1 MNAPPGFAERMAAD
15 ASEHSSSSLS
25 PPPSPNTIRVAA
37 GGGGS
42 TLSGGKSTQSSTL
55 AANINP
61 ANATNTNVPP
71 NTAPE
76 KPKRRRKDAGADG
89 NEPKPKTTKPR
100 KPREPKATTGTAAS
114 RKKQKTEEQS
124 HQQTLT
130 SMVNGSQ
137 QPQPSRSAA
146 ASPLPQHVSNQ
157 PLFASNQPTSR
168 PASNGHTYVRGY
180 DPVRGAM
187 MDAEQYRSTS
197 ASTSAQAATASPQVN
212 RASASPSIASLIDPP
227 AASAKTLAPNL
238 PYSSQAN
245 MQQQQSSFA
254 HSPHSQHRSPEP
266 LNTLPAPLAPPSQI
280 STKSPQ
286 PMEDVKP
293 STGPNMDGAMDV
305 DMISCEAQAPTK
317 SLQPP
322 QPEPN
327 KLGASKSSSSGP
339 IPKPTRPTPPP
350 APKGT
355 GSGLLSGH
363 DLFGGTTSSKDNKPD
378 GNPRGVN
385 IDIRIPLNPM
395 GGNTINIA
403 QEIAKKYGRD
413 AINPRAA
420 AHREQLLKVQAAAN
434 RLEGAEGGSALDDTM
449 SVDLSDGPGGAGGGD
464 DGSNVEMGGM
474 GGAEEAGSDQ
484 NNNKP
489 KQRQRKKKVEEYDK
503 EDDFIDDT
511 ELAWQEQAA
520 VSKDGFFVYSGPLIP
535 EGQTANVESA
545 SQPTSGRGRGRGRG
559 RGSRGGAAAASAAS
573 GTTHASLAAE
583 KKDRDPNAPSPAP
596 RARGRGRGTGAPRK
610 PRVTKADRERME
622 VEKAERERAAA
633 NANAANAGVGNHV
646 RAPALSG
653 GGAAGLHGGQQHQ
666 QQQQQAFNGPTGGTV
681 SLQVSSSSA
690 ANASNPASSGVVG
703 AQQQQQQQ
711 QVFSAQ

>member
-37 GGGGS
+37 GAGGS
-42 TLSGGKSTQSSTL
+42 TLSGKSTQPSTL
-55 AANINP
+55 AANNDP
-61 ANATNTNVPP
+61 AHATNPTAPS

-89 NEPKPKTTKPR
+89 NESKPKTTKPR

-114 RKKQKTEEQS
+114 RKKQKTEDQP

-137 QPQPSRSAA
+137 QPLPARSAA
-146 ASPLPQHVSNQ
+146 ASPLPQHISNQ
-157 PLFASNQPTSR
+157 PLSASNQPASR

-187 MDAEQYRSTS
+187 MDAEQYRPTS
-197 ASTSAQAATASPQVN
+197 ASTSVQAATASPQVN

-227 AASAKTLAPNL
+227 AASAKTSVPNL

-245 MQQQQSSFA
+245 VQHQQQSFA
-254 HSPHSQHRSPEP
+254 HSPDSQHRSPEP
-266 LNTLPAPLAPPSQI
+266 LNTLPAPLAAPPQI
-280 STKSPQ
+280 PTKSPQ
-286 PMEDVKP
+286 SMEDVK
-293 STGPNMDGAMDV
+293 SNTVPNMDGAMDV
-305 DMISCEAQAPTK
+305 DMMSCDAQAPTK

-322 QPEPN
+322 QPDHS
-327 KLGASKSSSSGP
+327 KLATSKSSSSGP
-339 IPKPTRPTPPP
+339 TPKPTRPTPPP

-363 DLFGGTTSSKDNKPD
+363 DLFGGTTSSKDKAD

-420 AHREQLLKVQAAAN
+420 AHREQLLKFQAAAN
-434 RLEGAEGGSALDDTM
+434 RLEGAEGSALDDTM
-449 SVDLSDGPGGAGGGD
+449 SVDISDGAGGGGD

-474 GGAEEAGSDQ
+474 GGAGGEEAGSDN

-489 KQRQRKKKVEEYDK
+489 KQRQRRKKVEEYDK

-545 SQPTSGRGRGRGRG
+545 AQPTSGRGRGRGRG
-559 RGSRGGAAAASAAS
+559 RGSRGGATAASAA
-573 GTTHASLAAE
+573 GVTTHASLAAE
-583 KKDRDPNAPSPAP
+583 KKDRDPSAPSPAP

-610 PRVTKADRERME
+610 PRITKADRERME
-622 VEKAERERAAA
+622 VEKVEREKAAA
-633 NANAANAGVGNHV
+633 GAGAGGVGGVGNHV
-646 RAPALSG
+646 KGPLPAT
-653 GGAAGLHGGQQHQ
+653 GAGMHGGQQQ
-666 QQQQQAFNGPTGGTV
+666 QQPFNGPTGGTV
-681 SLQVSSSSA
+681 NLQVSSTTPST
-690 ANASNPASSGVVG
+690 GV
-703 AQQQQQQQ
+703 AQQQQE
-711 QVFSAQ
+711 VFSAQ

>member
-37 GGGGS
+37 GSGS

-61 ANATNTNVPP
+61 ANATNPNAPP

-89 NEPKPKTTKPR
+89 NETKPKTTKPR

-137 QPQPSRSAA
+137 QAQPTRSAA
-146 ASPLPQHVSNQ
+146 ASPLPQHVNNQ
-157 PLFASNQPTSR
+157 PLSASNQPTSR

-187 MDAEQYRSTS
+187 MDAGQYRPTS

-227 AASAKTLAPNL
+227 AASAKTSAPNL

-254 HSPHSQHRSPEP
+254 HSPHSQQRSPEP
-266 LNTLPAPLAPPSQI
+266 LNTLPAPLAAPSQI

-293 STGPNMDGAMDV
+293 KAVPNMDGAMDV
-305 DMISCEAQAPTK
+305 DVISCEAQAPTK

-327 KLGASKSSSSGP
+327 KLAASKSSSSGP
-339 IPKPTRPTPPP
+339 TPKPTRPTPPP

-449 SVDLSDGPGGAGGGD
+449 SVDLSDGPGGAGGD

-474 GGAEEAGSDQ
+474 GGAGEEAGSD
-484 NNNKP
+484 NNNTNNKP

-545 SQPTSGRGRGRGRG
+545 SQLTSGRGRGRGRG
-559 RGSRGGAAAASAAS
+559 RGSRGGAAAASAAD
-573 GTTHASLAAE
+573 TTHASLAAE

-633 NANAANAGVGNHV
+633 NAANAGGVGNHV

-653 GGAAGLHGGQQHQ
+653 GAAGLHGGLQH
-666 QQQQQAFNGPTGGTV
+666 QQQQAFNGPTGGTIC
-681 SLQVSSSSA
+681 
-690 ANASNPASSGVVG
+690 G
-703 AQQQQQQQ
+703 
-711 QVFSAQ
+711 

>member
-1 MNAPPGFAERMAAD
+1 
-15 ASEHSSSSLS
+15 
-25 PPPSPNTIRVAA
+25 
-37 GGGGS
+37 
-42 TLSGGKSTQSSTL
+42 
-55 AANINP
+55 
-61 ANATNTNVPP
+61 
-71 NTAPE
+71 
-76 KPKRRRKDAGADG
+76 
-89 NEPKPKTTKPR
+89 
-100 KPREPKATTGTAAS
+100 
-114 RKKQKTEEQS
+114 
-124 HQQTLT
+124 
-130 SMVNGSQ
+130 MVNGSQ
-137 QPQPSRSAA
+137 QSQPARSAA

-157 PLFASNQPTSR
+157 PLSASNQPTSR

-187 MDAEQYRSTS
+187 MDAEQYRPTS

-227 AASAKTLAPNL
+227 ATSAKTSAPNL

-266 LNTLPAPLAPPSQI
+266 LNTLPAPLAAPSQI
-280 STKSPQ
+280 PTKSPQ

-293 STGPNMDGAMDV
+293 NTVSNMDGAMDV

-327 KLGASKSSSSGP
+327 KLAASKSSSSGP
-339 IPKPTRPTPPP
+339 TPKPTRPTPPP

-363 DLFGGTTSSKDNKPD
+363 DLFGGTTSSKDNKAD

-449 SVDLSDGPGGAGGGD
+449 SVDLSDGAGGAGGGD

-474 GGAEEAGSDQ
+474 GGAEEAGSD
-484 NNNKP
+484 NNTNSNKP

-559 RGSRGGAAAASAAS
+559 RGSRGGATAAAS

-610 PRVTKADRERME
+610 PRVTKADRERMG

-633 NANAANAGVGNHV
+633 NAANVANAGGVGNHV
-646 RAPALSG
+646 RAPVSG
-653 GGAAGLHGGQQHQ
+653 GGAGLHGHQSQLQQQQ

-681 SLQVSSSSA
+681 SLQVSSGT
-690 ANASNPASSGVVG
+690 ANTASSGVG
-703 AQQQQQQQ
+703 AQQ

>member
-37 GGGGS
+37 AGGGGS
-42 TLSGGKSTQSSTL
+42 TLSGKSTQPSTL
-55 AANINP
+55 GASNNP
-61 ANATNTNVPP
+61 AHAPNPNVPS

-89 NEPKPKTTKPR
+89 SESKPKTTKPR

-114 RKKQKTEEQS
+114 RKKQKTEDQP

-137 QPQPSRSAA
+137 QPQPARSAA
-146 ASPLPQHVSNQ
+146 ASPLPQHISNQ
-157 PLFASNQPTSR
+157 PLSASNQPASR

-187 MDAEQYRSTS
+187 MDAEQYRPTS

-227 AASAKTLAPNL
+227 AASAKTSAPNI

-245 MQQQQSSFA
+245 MQQQQQSFA
-254 HSPHSQHRSPEP
+254 QSPHSQHRSPEP
-266 LNTLPAPLAPPSQI
+266 LNALPAPLAAPPQMP
-280 STKSPQ
+280 TKSPQ
-286 PMEDVKP
+286 PMEDIKS
-293 STGPNMDGAMDV
+293 STVPNMDGAMDV
-305 DMISCEAQAPTK
+305 DMISCDAQGPTK
-317 SLQPP
+317 SLQPA
-322 QPEPN
+322 QPDPS
-327 KLGASKSSSSGP
+327 KLATSKSSSSGP
-339 IPKPTRPTPPP
+339 TPKPTRPTPPP

-363 DLFGGTTSSKDNKPD
+363 DLFGGTTSSKDKAD

-434 RLEGAEGGSALDDTM
+434 RLEGAEGSALDDTM
-449 SVDLSDGPGGAGGGD
+449 SVDISDGAGGAGD
-464 DGSNVEMGGM
+464 DGSNLEMGGM
-474 GGAEEAGSDQ
+474 GGAGGEEAGSD
-484 NNNKP
+484 NNKP
-489 KQRQRKKKVEEYDK
+489 KQRQRRKKVEEYDK

-535 EGQTANVESA
+535 EGQAANIESSSA
-545 SQPTSGRGRGRGRG
+545 AHQPTSGRGRGRGRG
-559 RGSRGGAAAASAAS
+559 RGSRGGATAASAA

-610 PRVTKADRERME
+610 PRITKADRERME
-622 VEKAERERAAA
+622 VEKVERERAAA
-633 NANAANAGVGNHV
+633 NANANAG
-646 RAPALSG
+646 
-653 GGAAGLHGGQQHQ
+653 
-666 QQQQQAFNGPTGGTV
+666 
-681 SLQVSSSSA
+681 
-690 ANASNPASSGVVG
+690 
-703 AQQQQQQQ
+703 
-711 QVFSAQ
+711 

>member
-1 MNAPPGFAERMAAD
+1 
-15 ASEHSSSSLS
+15 
-25 PPPSPNTIRVAA
+25 
-37 GGGGS
+37 
-42 TLSGGKSTQSSTL
+42 
-55 AANINP
+55 
-61 ANATNTNVPP
+61 
-71 NTAPE
+71 
-76 KPKRRRKDAGADG
+76 
-89 NEPKPKTTKPR
+89 
-100 KPREPKATTGTAAS
+100 
-114 RKKQKTEEQS
+114 
-124 HQQTLT
+124 
-130 SMVNGSQ
+130 MVNGSQ
-137 QPQPSRSAA
+137 QPQPARSAA

-157 PLFASNQPTSR
+157 PLSASNQPTSR

-187 MDAEQYRSTS
+187 MDAEQYRPAS
-197 ASTSAQAATASPQVN
+197 ASNSAQAATASPQVN

-227 AASAKTLAPNL
+227 AASAKTSAPNL
-238 PYSSQAN
+238 SYSSQAT

-254 HSPHSQHRSPEP
+254 HSPHSQQRSPEP
-266 LNTLPAPLAPPSQI
+266 LNTLPAPLAAPSQI

-286 PMEDVKP
+286 PMEDVIP
-293 STGPNMDGAMDV
+293 NAVPNMDGAMDV

-322 QPEPN
+322 QPEPH
-327 KLGASKSSSSGP
+327 KLAASKSSSSGP
-339 IPKPTRPTPPP
+339 TPKPTRPTPPP

-474 GGAEEAGSDQ
+474 GVAGAEEAGGSDQ
-484 NNNKP
+484 NNTKP

-520 VSKDGFFVYSGPLIP
+520 VSKDGFFV
-535 EGQTANVESA
+535 
-545 SQPTSGRGRGRGRG
+545 
-559 RGSRGGAAAASAAS
+559 
-573 GTTHASLAAE
+573 
-583 KKDRDPNAPSPAP
+583 
-596 RARGRGRGTGAPRK
+596 
-610 PRVTKADRERME
+610 
-622 VEKAERERAAA
+622 
-633 NANAANAGVGNHV
+633 
-646 RAPALSG
+646 
-653 GGAAGLHGGQQHQ
+653 
-666 QQQQQAFNGPTGGTV
+666 
-681 SLQVSSSSA
+681 
-690 ANASNPASSGVVG
+690 
-703 AQQQQQQQ
+703 
-711 QVFSAQ
+711 